1 MPLSRNISSDK
12 FLNDDNDIALPPISV
27 STLISVCLPTPPP
40 KTPVPKT
47 KLVMTPEEYQSL
59 IYNLLNE
66 PITFPPEYPIKE
78 KIGKLGFMCPRNYA
92 LNHPSTPL
100 LFGHT
105 QNGCSVDCREDWTL
119 EKIILMLERGPHVS
133 DKYPKSTHQLHE
145 ETLEKY
151 KNRYARVVGFGNIR
165 HKLPKNQALPVSMI
179 PQKSKA

>member
-1 MPLSRNISSDK
+1 
-12 FLNDDNDIALPPISV
+12 
-27 STLISVCLPTPPP
+27 
-40 KTPVPKT
+40 
-47 KLVMTPEEYQSL
+47 
-59 IYNLLNE
+59 
-66 PITFPPEYPIKE
+66 
-78 KIGKLGFMCPRNYA
+78 MCPRNYA
-92 LNHPSTPL
+92 LNHPSTTL
-100 LFGHT
+100 LFCHT

-133 DKYPKSTHQLHE
+133 DKYPKATHQLHE

>member
-1 MPLSRNISSDK
+1 
-12 FLNDDNDIALPPISV
+12 
-27 STLISVCLPTPPP
+27 
-40 KTPVPKT
+40 
-47 KLVMTPEEYQSL
+47 MTPEEYQSL

-119 EKIILMLERGPHVS
+119 EKIILMLERGPHV
-133 DKYPKSTHQLHE
+133 
-145 ETLEKY
+145 
-151 KNRYARVVGFGNIR
+151 
-165 HKLPKNQALPVSMI
+165 
-179 PQKSKA
+179 